1 MSRITSR
8 RLRSRRCKKLYVSLS
23 GKICPMYGVM
33 LIILGILMLLYNSIY
48 GSGDLDLS
56 FGDMD
61 VLIELWDVNMDI
73 FWKIAYGLYIIG
85 GAVIIRFTWDSLDSE
100 EEKAMTIGTAL
111 LTVSIGEIILQNPAG
126 VFGFIIA
133 ALILTAEDASYWYY
147 IGWGLGL
154 IAFIVT
160 IIGSFGSIV
169 EAFAMSQTA
178 IFQCVIFLWIAV
190 MNIIAITWFVTDC
203 KPWDI
208 A

>member
-1 MSRITSR
+1 MSRITSC
-8 RLRSRRCKKLYVSLS
+8 RLKSGRCEIVYVDLRD
-23 GKICPMYGVM
+23 KACPLFGVM
-33 LIILGILMLLYNSIY
+33 LIILGILMLFYNSIY

-61 VLIELWDVNMDI
+61 LLIDLWDVDMNI
-73 FWKIAYGLYIIG
+73 FWMMAYGLYIIG
-85 GAVIIRFTWDSLDSE
+85 GVVIIFFTWNSIDSDE
-100 EEKAMTIGTAL
+100 DKAMAVGTAL
-111 LTVSIGEIILQNPAG
+111 LAVSIGEIILQNPAG
-126 VFGFIIA
+126 IIGFITA
-133 ALILTAEDASYWYY
+133 ALILTAEDASNWYY

-169 EAFAMSQTA
+169 DAFAMSQSA
-178 IFQCVIFLWIAV
+178 IAQCVIFLWIAV

-203 KPWDI
+203 RPWDI